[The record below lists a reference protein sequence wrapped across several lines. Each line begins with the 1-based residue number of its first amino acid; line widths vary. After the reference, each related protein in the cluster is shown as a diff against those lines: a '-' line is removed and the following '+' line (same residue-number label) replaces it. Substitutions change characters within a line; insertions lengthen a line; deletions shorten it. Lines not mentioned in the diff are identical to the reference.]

1 MDLTTY
7 FKYFMKT
14 YRGLDDYLVEIDG
27 QTMHEWNYEDGCL
40 FMGAAKMYKKTGD
53 KEYLNY
59 IEKMVSPYV
68 KED

>member
-27 QTMHEWNYEDGCL
+27 QTMHEWNYEDGWFIYGCSQNVQKNRGQRVFKL
-40 FMGAAKMYKKTGD
+40 Y
-53 KEYLNY
+53 
-59 IEKMVSPYV
+59 
-68 KED
+68 